1 MKRYIGAVALV
12 SVAMCWTGFAEATL
26 LPILSISPDP
36 LVGSP
41 GDTLLTSVEYTAHG
55 AQVAGIQFDVLYDPS
70 ALSLSGAVA
79 GSAAILAGKDQFFFN
94 TGSPG
99 DTTFLIFGL
108 NQNVFGDGSVADLT
122 FQVNHNAPAGP
133 YNLFLSGVVG
143 SDPFG
148 SVVPITVVNPPPIG
162 AVPEPS
168 TWLLLG
174 TGLAGLTAW
183 RWKRAWSDSEGLK
196 WGASEA

>member
-1 MKRYIGAVALV
+1 MNRYIGAVVLV
-12 SVAMCWTGFAEATL
+12 SVAMCWAGFAEATL

-41 GDTLLTSVEYTAHG
+41 GDTRLTSVEYTAQG
-55 AQVAGIQFDVLYDPS
+55 AQVAGLQFDVLYDPS

-79 GSAAILAGKDQFFFN
+79 GSAAILASKDQFSFN

-99 DTTFLIFGL
+99 DTTFIIFGF

-122 FQVNHNAPAGP
+122 FQVNSNAPAGP
-133 YNLFLSGVVG
+133 YNLFLSGSIG
-143 SDPFG
+143 SDSNG
-148 SVVPITVVNPPPIG
+148 SPVPITNLNPPPIG
-162 AVPEPS
+162 AVPESS

-174 TGLAGLTAW
+174 IGLAGLVAW
-183 RWKRAWSDSEGLK
+183 RWKQA
-196 WGASEA
+196 A